1 MNELLSY
8 LENVTG
14 LDNACISRQ
23 LSDAPT
29 HDRWLLDT
37 SAGAM
42 VLTVDKPL
50 ASQLLLTRV
59 GQSEILDLAA
69 RASAGPAPVFAN
81 VDRGIS
87 LVRYLAGDS
96 LQADQVGEPGNLI
109 RLAHLLRCVHEIDC
123 AGMSPATSLH
133 ARIRNYA
140 SLINSE
146 TGVALARE
154 AEELLQRWEGP
165 KEERVL
171 CHNDVNHG
179 NVICG
184 KSWRLID
191 WDYAATG
198 SRWFDIATAVGY
210 HQLDESST
218 EAFLKAYFGDDLSG
232 SQACLRP
239 FLKINR
245 LVTNLWDL
253 AIKATGN

>member
-8 LENVTG
+8 IENVTG

-50 ASQLLLTRV
+50 ASKLLLTRV
-59 GQSEILDLAA
+59 GQSKLLDLTAKA
-69 RASAGPAPVFAN
+69 GAGPAPVFAN

-87 LVRYLAGDS
+87 LVRYLAGES

-109 RLAHLLRCVHEIDC
+109 RLAHLLRCVHQIDS
-123 AGMSPATSLH
+123 AGMVPANSLQ

-146 TGVALARE
+146 TGMALARE
-154 AEELLQRWEGP
+154 AEDLLHRWEGP
-165 KEERVL
+165 KEELVL
-171 CHNDVNHG
+171 CHFDVNHG

-191 WDYAATG
+191 WDYAASG
-198 SRWFDIATAVGY
+198 NRWFDIATVVGY
-210 HQLDESST
+210 HQLDEPSIET
-218 EAFLKAYFGDDLSG
+218 FLKAYFGEDLSG
-232 SQACLRP
+232 DQACLRP

-253 AIKATGN
+253 AIKVTGY